1 MPLIKTKP
9 ADIVVKKWQAR
20 AGGAGN
26 DYATGVANPKRDQ
39 AAAAAAAAQTWATG
53 VQQAVT
59 NGTFAKNVLAAKD
72 KYVRNATGKGA
83 QRYPGG
89 ITAAVPDFSNK
100 IDKVLSVLN
109 TIDVPSRMPKGDPGN
124 WQISMAVGQALRAAK
139 IAGKFA

>member
-1 MPLIKTKP
+1 MPMIKTKST
-9 ADIVVKKWQAR
+9 DTVVKKWQTR
-20 AGGAGN
+20 AGGAGSE
-26 DYATGVANPKRDQ
+26 YATGVQNPKRDQ
-39 AAAAAAAAQTWATG
+39 AQAAAASAQTWATG

-83 QRYPGG
+83 ARYPQG
-89 ITAAVPDFSNK
+89 IVAAVPDFTNK

-109 TIDVPSRMPKGDPGN
+109 SIDVPARMPKGDPAN

-139 IAGKFA
+139 LAGKFN